1 MPQSQMRSWT
11 GEHMKRQI
19 ETSSRKA
26 WSKPEVRTLA
36 AGAAETGPTGSPDSG
51 PGGNNKS

>member
-1 MPQSQMRSWT
+1 MKSQTERS
-11 GEHMKRQI
+11 G
-19 ETSSRKA
+19 RKA

-36 AGAAETGPTGSPDSG
+36 AGAAETGPTGSPDGG